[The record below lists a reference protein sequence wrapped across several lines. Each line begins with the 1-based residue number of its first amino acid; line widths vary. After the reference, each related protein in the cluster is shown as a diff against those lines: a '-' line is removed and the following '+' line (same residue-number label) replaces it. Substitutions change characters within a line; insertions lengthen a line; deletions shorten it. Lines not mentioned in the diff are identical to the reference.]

1 MNFSI
6 FKARKTMPHLKKRIP
21 PLPILLFVL
30 FAAICTVCGMLDH
43 AIPNSISVYAAD
55 TPSINCPF
63 VTVSSY
69 DTSSLAASSRGFVG
83 SYTATAKLFNSI
95 DIKEVDVR
103 VYDRAVLYPGGMAFG
118 VKLYTKGVIVVG
130 LSDIAA
136 DDGST
141 SNPASEA
148 GIRIKDIITEINGK
162 EVNSAA
168 EVTAAI
174 EGCDGNAV
182 TVKLMR
188 GESEC
193 NFTLKPEYSSAD
205 GKYKAGIW
213 IRDSTA
219 GIGTVTYIDPS
230 SGAFA
235 GLGHGICDIDTEEL
249 MPLLKGS
256 VVNVTVSGI
265 TKGLKG
271 TPGELKGFFGTA
283 NIGSLS
289 ANTRTGVYGK
299 IDSIPSNLASKA
311 IPIALKSE
319 VQEGEACI
327 YCTLD
332 DNKVKQYSVNI
343 ERICDINSQTK
354 NFIVEVTDQALLE
367 TTGGIV
373 QGMSGS
379 PIIQN
384 GRIIGAVTHVLV
396 NDPTRGYGIFIE
408 NMLGAAG

>member
-6 FKARKTMPHLKKRIP
+6 FKARKTMPHFKKRMP
-21 PLPILLFVL
+21 SLPILLFSL
-30 FAAICTVCGMLDH
+30 FASICAVCGVLDN
-43 AIPNSISVYAAD
+43 AIPDSISVYAAD

-63 VTVSSY
+63 ITVSS
-69 DTSSLAASSRGFVG
+69 DQMNELPASSNGFVG
-83 SYTATAKLFNSI
+83 SYTAAAKLFDSI
-95 DIKEVDVR
+95 NIKEVDVR

-130 LSDIAA
+130 LSDVVS

-141 SNPASEA
+141 SNPASDA

-168 EVTAAI
+168 QVSAAI
-174 EGCDGNAV
+174 EECNGSAV
-182 TVKLMR
+182 TIKLMR
-188 GESEC
+188 GENEC
-193 NFTLKPEYSSAD
+193 NFTLRPVYSSSD

-265 TKGLKG
+265 TKGIKG

-283 NIGSLS
+283 NIGTLS
-289 ANTRTGVYGK
+289 ANTGTGVYGK
-299 IDSIPSNLASKA
+299 IDSIPQSLASNA

-319 VQEGEACI
+319 VKEGEAFI

-332 DNKVKQYSVNI
+332 DNKVNQYSVNI
-343 ERICDINSQTK
+343 ERICDMNSQTK
-354 NFIVEVTDQALLE
+354 NFIVEVTDPALLQA
-367 TTGGIV
+367 TGGIV

-379 PIIQN
+379 PIIQD

-408 NMLGAAG
+408 NMLEAAS